1 MLYESE
7 QSGDYQIAADLWL
20 KWLELAR
27 RYDHN
32 QAVRGAIKR
41 FKPAGKR
48 KPNRDRDLF
57 AKSTEGKDQ

>member
-7 QSGDYQIAADLWL
+7 QPGDYQIAADLWL

-48 KPNRDRDLF
+48 PPKSTSLFAPKPNQ
-57 AKSTEGKDQ
+57 GKDA